1 MVNSSDQT
9 QIVLRDYTRVAGTYE
24 LTYEVSHMNVS
35 GYSIISV
42 PITVTIRSN
51 CDQAVLQAYTTVP
64 ILAYTTAA
72 SFNFVGLTSNMLSQ
86 PACIP
91 MTLGSKL
98 KFKLQGLLY
107 GASQQTAVSSTT
119 NAAYYRTPLG
129 GFSGLD
135 LISMNPS
142 FTFNAE
148 TRVTY
153 LVTAAYDTVDQTLA
167 AWESTQK
174 QFAFDVF
181 KILPSSSE
189 VLSALLS
196 ATPD

>member
-1 MVNSSDQT
+1 
-9 QIVLRDYTRVAGTYE
+9 
-24 LTYEVSHMNVS
+24 MNVS